1 MSKFLG
7 LGMPLQEV
15 VYRSTHKPAEV
26 IRHPQLGHLSIGA
39 EADLAAFALHE
50 GDFAFV
56 DSGRAR
62 MKGRQKLECELT
74 LRAGPS
80 RLGLKRSQ
88 PNGLGRGWRIPPPYL
103 RPCKRLD
110 AALLL
115 MYNQLVSPILILRL
129 PCVPR
134 FRCGGE
140 G

>member
-1 MSKFLG
+1 M
-7 LGMPLQEV
+7 QEV

-74 LRAGPS
+74 LRAGQVVWDLNGRS
-80 RLGLKRSQ
+80 LMDWDEAGEYRRL
-88 PNGLGRGWRIPPPYL
+88 I
-103 RPCKRLD
+103 
-110 AALLL
+110 
-115 MYNQLVSPILILRL
+115 
-129 PCVPR
+129 
-134 FRCGGE
+134 
-140 G
+140 